1 MEIAKQNLFTDWDCS
16 DIPLG
21 IYVQNVFLAKQEIYL
36 ADNGENR
43 KSRNV
48 IYHKENW
55 IQ

>member
-1 MEIAKQNLFTDWDCS
+1 MKIANRIFLPTGSCS

-21 IYVQNVFLAKQEIYL
+21 IYVQNFFLAKQDIYL

-48 IYHKENW
+48 IYHKEN
-55 IQ
+55 